1 MDCHIEIFY
10 EGTVD
15 GVTRI
20 TPLFDF
26 APMYLD
32 PEGITRAA
40 RWYHRET
47 GKELQRW
54 EDVLAHLALPAA
66 EHRQLVDALV
76 GFGERLV
83 TLADCM
89 RETGVDE
96 DIVAFVTPSIEA
108 QRTQLLALRPS

>member
-1 MDCHIEIFY
+1 RDVLNLAMRNPDNHARNTAVH
-10 EGTVD
+10 TVD

-40 RWYHRET
+40 RWYHPES

-54 EDVLAHLALPAA
+54 EDVLPQLDLPLQ
-66 EHRQLVDALV
+66 ERRQLVEALV
-76 GFGERLV
+76 GFGEQLT
-83 TLADCM
+83 TLA
-89 RETGVDE
+89 
-96 DIVAFVTPSIEA
+96 
-108 QRTQLLALRPS
+108 